1 MRRRACMHAEGGIQA
16 SMVFDKGVTLYTA
29 GTPNGWKAN
38 MIVEELKVPYKLHA
52 ITLSENEQKQEW
64 LLKINPNGRIPAI
77 GELSFIFILFE
88 DENKSF
94 RMLLS
99 GSNSQA
105 VVQLTMMKE
114 TCQSLN
120 RVQL

>member
-1 MRRRACMHAEGGIQA
+1 MHAEGGIQA

-64 LLKINPNGRIPAI
+64 FLKINPNGRIPAI